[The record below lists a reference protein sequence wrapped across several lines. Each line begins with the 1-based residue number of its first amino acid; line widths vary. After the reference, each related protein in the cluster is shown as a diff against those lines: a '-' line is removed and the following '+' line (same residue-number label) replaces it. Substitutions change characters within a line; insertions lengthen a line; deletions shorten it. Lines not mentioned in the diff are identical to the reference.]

1 MEKTI
6 EARYEDGV
14 FIPKTPV
21 DLEDNAEVRLIIESK
36 PKIYDDEED
45 PSGYKTV
52 RSFIGFIKTAPEGV
66 PIARDHDK
74 YLDE

>member
-1 MEKTI
+1 MAKTV
-6 EARYEDGV
+6 EATYEDGV
-14 FIPKTPV
+14 FKPKTPV
-21 DLEDNAEVRLIIESK
+21 DLEDNADVLLIIESK

-74 YLDE
+74 YLDG

>member
-1 MEKTI
+1 MEKAI
-6 EARYEDGV
+6 EAKYQDGV
-14 FIPKTPV
+14 FKPKTPV
-21 DLEDNAEVRLIIESK
+21 DLEDNADVLLIIESK

-52 RSFIGFIKTAPEGV
+52 RSFIGFIKTTPEDV